1 MSRDQVSGVRI
12 KWLSIVKE
20 LGLILMLVFI
30 VGCSSNDD
38 LKPTT
43 TGNATE
49 PDPPSQTGYNVQMN
63 FSNEGVVRAV
73 LTARRVRTYDTRRQT
88 ILDSSLKVDFYSP
101 KAYHTNLLTAKRA
114 LIDDRTKNMIAYDSV
129 RTKSDHGVLVETDSL
144 VWDNMTRQIRSDA
157 FVRITEKNG
166 RITTGYGFESDQDLV
181 NYRIKR
187 PTITAPRSS
196 IENINAS
203 PSLSPGMQTTTGTG
217 LPLVTSPVERDTTS
231 K

>member
-1 MSRDQVSGVRI
+1 MSNTV
-12 KWLSIVKE
+12 
-20 LGLILMLVFI
+20 ILRRFAPQNNRYLACLLAMFIFI
-30 VGCSSNDD
+30 VGCGSNDD
-38 LKPTT
+38 LKLTT
-43 TGNATE
+43 SATTSE
-49 PDPPSQTGYNVQMN
+49 PDPPSQTGYDVRMN

-73 LTARRVRTYDTRRQT
+73 LTARRVRTYDSRRQT

-101 KAYHTNLLTAKRA
+101 KAYHTNLLTARRA

-166 RITTGYGFESDQDLV
+166 RITTGYGFESDQDLI

-203 PSLSPGMQTTTGTG
+203 STLSPSMQTTTGTT
-217 LPLVTSPVERDTTS
+217 LPLVSPPAESDSSS